1 MVRAAA
7 RATRALD
14 RRTELDTVH
23 PRTDKI
29 PPSHQSRA
37 FGFALLF
44 LIYLTLPLLS
54 THPALAEEKDLVLGE
69 SGIHYPGGYDRN
81 TVDEVQGKAYGYSQ
95 PESGP
100 GRFQLASGKE
110 SYTILTSP
118 RWYWNDLGGKV
129 SDGAEVRVRG
139 SKTLGKDGNLYIIAQ
154 EMRVLPSGQSL
165 VFRNEDGYPLWKD
178 SGMGPAG
185 TRGGMTSSPAGRSG
199 MGSSGMGRGRR

>member
-1 MVRAAA
+1 M
-7 RATRALD
+7 
-14 RRTELDTVH
+14 ELDTVLH
-23 PRTDKI
+23 RTDKI
-29 PPSHQSRA
+29 LPSRQSRA

-44 LIYLTLPLLS
+44 IVCLALPLPS
-54 THPALAEEKDLVLGE
+54 VQPALGEEKDFVLAE
-69 SGIHYPGGYDRN
+69 SGIHYPGGYDPN
-81 TVDEVQGKAYGYSQ
+81 TVDEVRGKAYGYSQ

-100 GRFQLASGKE
+100 GRFQIVSGKE
-110 SYTILTSP
+110 TFTVLTSP
-118 RWYWNDLGGKV
+118 RWYWNDLGGKF

-154 EMRVLPSGQSL
+154 EMLVLPSGQSL
-165 VFRNEDGYPLWKD
+165 VFRNEDGYPLWKG